1 MDHLQHAKINFKLKL
16 SGEMGYIDVPG
27 WSDPESTELM
37 RIYFKKA
44 VTMKAQEKWMIFY
57 NKGLLMRAGVERL
70 IQCAVDCDGKAM
82 FRPSN
87 VTELMTMVDSNVVSD
102 IVEAMAEYDDE
113 MEEIEK
119 K

>member
-1 MDHLQHAKINFKLKL
+1 MDHLEHAKSNFKRKL
-16 SGEMGYIDVPG
+16 SGEMGYIDVPE
-27 WSDPESTELM
+27 WSDAESTTIM

-70 IQCAVDCDGKAM
+70 IQCAVDVDGAAM
-82 FRPSN
+82 FRP
-87 VTELMTMVDSNVVSD
+87 VHATELMTSVDSSVVSK
-102 IVEAMAEYDDE
+102 IVEAMSEHDDDLE
-113 MEEIEK
+113 DIEK